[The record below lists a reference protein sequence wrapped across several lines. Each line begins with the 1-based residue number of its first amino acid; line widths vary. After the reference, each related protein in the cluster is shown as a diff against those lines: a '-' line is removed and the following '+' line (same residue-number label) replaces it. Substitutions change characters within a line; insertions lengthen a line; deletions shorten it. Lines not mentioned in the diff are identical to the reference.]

1 MGVGGT
7 LLRVQKN
14 QLILNF
20 FFQSEKVERIRQN
33 ISLFD
38 FALTP
43 EDLEAMAR
51 LDKGMRFNDAGV
63 FCEAAFNTFCPI
75 YD

>member
-1 MGVGGT
+1 MPDFN
-7 LLRVQKN
+7 KS
-14 QLILNF
+14 IHSDASC
-20 FFQSEKVERIRQN
+20 FQSEKVERIGQN

-43 EDLEAMAR
+43 DDLEVMAK
-51 LDKGMRFNDAGV
+51 LEKGMRFNDAGD
-63 FCEAAFNTFCPI
+63 FCETAFNTFCPI